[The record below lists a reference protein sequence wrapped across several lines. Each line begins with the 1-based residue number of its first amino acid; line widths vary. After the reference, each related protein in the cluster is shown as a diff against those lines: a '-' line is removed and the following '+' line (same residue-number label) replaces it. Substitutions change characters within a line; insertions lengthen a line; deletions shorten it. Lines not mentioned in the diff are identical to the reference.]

1 MDMQKY
7 PTSDMLDDLDACLE
21 EFDIMTKSRLCHFIS
36 QCSHESA
43 AGRYREEI
51 ASGEAYE
58 GMEEIGNT
66 EPGDGPKFK
75 GGGYIQLTGRYNY
88 TRFSEYIDDPEV
100 VNQGVSYVAENY
112 PWQSAGFWWISNN
125 MNEFAD
131 TDPTVEAVTFRVNGG
146 DLGLEDRRQYY
157 ERCLEVFSDFGE
169 SNDDNQPSGPASWLN
184 QYRISYEFGTYD
196 LPINNGNHFGM
207 DFAMPV
213 GTEIRALTDGTVEA
227 TNWDAQGGG
236 NTITIAEPNNEYY
249 QFYMHLSQFIVSAG
263 ETVSAGDVIGLSGN
277 TGSGSEGPHLHFQ
290 RMEGETTNAAAENP
304 RPFLENRGLEPL

>member
-1 MDMQKY
+1 
-7 PTSDMLDDLDACLE
+7 
-21 EFDIMTKSRLCHFIS
+21 
-36 QCSHESA
+36 
-43 AGRYREEI
+43 
-51 ASGEAYE
+51 
-58 GMEEIGNT
+58 MEEIGNT